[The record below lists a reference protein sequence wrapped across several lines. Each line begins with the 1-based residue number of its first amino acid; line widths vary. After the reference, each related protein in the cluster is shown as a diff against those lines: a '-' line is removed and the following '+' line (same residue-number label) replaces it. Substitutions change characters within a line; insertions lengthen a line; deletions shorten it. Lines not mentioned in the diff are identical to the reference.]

1 MKIVSLIPS
10 ATEIVSALG
19 AVDQL
24 VGRSHECDTP
34 AQVRD
39 LPALTEPKFDPDG
52 TSREIDDRVRHILE
66 NALSVYHVDA
76 ELLKQLAPDVI
87 ITQAQCEVCAVSL
100 GDVEKAVESCGLVG
114 TRIVSLEP
122 NRLSDV
128 MDDLERVAA
137 ALDVVER
144 GKELRAALD
153 SRIKVIADRT
163 RDLPHKPSV
172 ATVEWIDP
180 LMAAANWVPELIDLA
195 GGVNLFGQAG
205 THAPYLEW
213 DDLWAHD
220 PDVIIVMPC
229 GYDINTSR
237 EQMPPLTHQPGWS
250 TLRAVREGR
259 VYLTDGNQYFNRPG
273 PRLVESLEIL
283 TEILHGFDYGHQGTG
298 WVRFD

>member
-19 AVDQL
+19 AADQL

-34 AQVRD
+34 ASVRD
-39 LPALTEPKFDPDG
+39 LLVLTAPKFDPNG
-52 TSREIDDRVRHILE
+52 TSREIDDRVRYILE

-76 ELLKQLAPDVI
+76 DMLKRLAPDVI

-100 GDVEKAVESCGLVG
+100 RDVESAVESCGLTG

-128 MDDLERVAA
+128 MDDIERVAA
-137 ALDVVER
+137 ALERVEQ
-144 GKELRAALD
+144 GKVLRTALEA
-153 SRIKVIADRT
+153 RINAIAERT
-163 RDLPHKPSV
+163 RDLPHKPSA

-180 LMAAANWVPELIDLA
+180 LMAAGNWVPELIELA
-195 GGVNLFGQAG
+195 GGINLFGQAG
-205 THAPYLEW
+205 AHAPYLEW

-229 GYDINTSR
+229 GFDIDTTR
-237 EQMPPLTHQPGWS
+237 AQMPPLTQQPGWS
-250 TLRAVREGR
+250 TLRAVREGH

-283 TEILHGFDYGHQGTG
+283 TEILHGVDHEGTG
-298 WVRFD
+298 WIRFE